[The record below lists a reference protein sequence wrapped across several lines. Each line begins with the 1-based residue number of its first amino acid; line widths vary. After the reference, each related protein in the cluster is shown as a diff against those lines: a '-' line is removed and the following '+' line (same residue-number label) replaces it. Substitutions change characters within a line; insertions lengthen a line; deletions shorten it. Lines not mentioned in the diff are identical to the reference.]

1 MKYNLPF
8 HLRNLGLFLLLM
20 LIGIPFLAAQQLDF
34 ETRTTLLLD
43 DGTEVILFGQA
54 VSNKIKENAPAKGDR
69 YYYLPP
75 ANSLRLSTDDTG
87 EKPAFF
93 LLKYAGNTNN
103 DDMGGAIYF
112 NMEFGLS
119 KEKELEVQEKL
130 RAKLRRPNATIM
142 GAIQLL
148 PEVGQTTGTFNVLM
162 MNKGE
167 KTTLQRSS
175 APVGQGG
182 KLAVLADLDRNL
194 TEVYEEVLTDKNL
207 GEAGILVDL
216 RYSYPIMVQS
226 FTASLKFNSKRF
238 HEVKDSVAESYSKTK
253 GSRAKRIF
261 TMGIKGN
268 KETVT
273 KEEFREFYEELR
285 ESNVITHESEAG
297 IYSDPETTKELE
309 QAFFDYFFSTF
320 TQPAGL
326 ESAQSGDSTR
336 PEIDAPS
343 LSLRNQS
350 YTVSITEKAISKMER
365 NNSVDFNHRTPY
377 RFTHAFSNDIR
388 AMLRG
393 IDLKKHIKTILLD
406 DPFFAHRQINLS
418 LDANLSSQ
426 LGEVVSSVEI
436 RLRKKKTDGDYYYF
450 GDQAPVIF
458 NETNKALQVRMY
470 NRINDERTDD
480 YEYMVSIIYNG
491 GRTEVIDWRRGPMDQ
506 LVISSKLKRKEIE
519 FLADATELK
528 DNRIMRASLQIQYS
542 QLGQKRT
549 QKIDLSPNQNEE
561 SETSAIFIDAGAK
574 RYATRFIMYH
584 KEHGKVVTDWEEAD
598 IDDNFFMAS
607 IPDALRE

>member
-1 MKYNLPF
+1 MKYNF
-8 HLRNLGLFLLLM
+8 SSYLRNLGLFCLLM
-20 LIGIPFLAAQQLDF
+20 FIGIPFLAAQQLDF

-54 VSNKIKENAPAKGDR
+54 VSHDKKENAPAKGDR

-87 EKPAFF
+87 DKPAFF

-112 NMEFGLS
+112 NMEFGLT
-119 KEKELEVQEKL
+119 KEKESEVEEKL
-130 RAKLRRPNATIM
+130 RAKLRRPNAQVM
-142 GAIQLL
+142 GAVQLL
-148 PEVGQTTGTFNVLM
+148 PEVGQTTGTFNVM
-162 MNKGE
+162 MLENEQE
-167 KTTLQRSS
+167 KTIQRSS
-175 APVGQGG
+175 APIGQGG
-182 KLAVLADLDRNL
+182 KLAILGNLDRTT
-194 TEVYEEVLTDKNL
+194 TEIYEEVLSDKNM
-207 GEAGILVDL
+207 GGGGIFVDL
-216 RYSYPIMVQS
+216 RYSYPIMVRS
-226 FTASLKFNSKRF
+226 FTASLKFNSTRF
-238 HEVKDSVAESYSKTK
+238 HEVKDSITESYSRTKHGIWGRIFK
-253 GSRAKRIF
+253 GS
-261 TMGIKGN
+261 
-268 KETVT
+268 KEKVT
-273 KEEFREFYEELR
+273 KEQFREFYEELR

-309 QAFFDYFFSTF
+309 QAFFDYFFTTF

-326 ESAQSGDSTR
+326 ESAQSGDSTGR
-336 PEIDAPS
+336 EINAPR

-350 YTVSITEKAISKMER
+350 YTVSITEKAITKMER
-365 NNSVDFNHRTPY
+365 NNSVDFKHRTPY

-528 DNRIMRASLQIQYS
+528 ENRIMRASLQIQYS